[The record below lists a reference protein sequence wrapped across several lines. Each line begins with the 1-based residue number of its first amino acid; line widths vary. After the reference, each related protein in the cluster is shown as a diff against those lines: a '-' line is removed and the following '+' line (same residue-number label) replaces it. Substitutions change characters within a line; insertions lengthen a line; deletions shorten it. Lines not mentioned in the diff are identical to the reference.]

1 MAGIEMNLMSGII
14 LGIHSLSHFRSHDKK
29 GPLRPFYF
37 FTATVNKIGISVKYI
52 VNDVD
57 KKGPKI
63 PKIDLL

>member
-1 MAGIEMNLMSGII
+1 MAGIKMNLIFGII
-14 LGIHSLSHFRSHDKK
+14 LGIHSLSHFYVHDKK
-29 GPLRPFYF
+29 VHCDLFS